1 MYFGSGLMWS
11 LKRLRQGHIVHLKS
25 KVRPI
30 PAPCHR
36 ELSSVILIH
45 ESDVNLRETGSVKIS
60 DAALMRLSS
69 CKPIINAAV
78 GLGRT
83 LNELFEDTN
92 QLLQGGLTRAVF
104 ILKIYENEPA
114 APVNPPWDTSRESFQ
129 VDEVLAYY
137 RIHDIPLVGKLSVG
151 LYLWFSLRRANG
163 SSPMRGQSSMPVWS
177 IEAAVAAG
185 LMADGINRPLIQ
197 YSRVQRLKVLAKI

>member
-1 MYFGSGLMWS
+1 M
-11 LKRLRQGHIVHLKS
+11 
-25 KVRPI
+25 
-30 PAPCHR
+30 
-36 ELSSVILIH
+36 
-45 ESDVNLRETGSVKIS
+45 KIS

-129 VDEVLAYY
+129 VDDVLAYY
-137 RIHDIPLVGKLSVG
+137 RIHAVSRFVFMVFVFFEKSQWLKSHGRSEQYASV
-151 LYLWFSLRRANG
+151 
-163 SSPMRGQSSMPVWS
+163 
-177 IEAAVAAG
+177 I
-185 LMADGINRPLIQ
+185 D
-197 YSRVQRLKVLAKI
+197 